1 MNVRFSQLIGWISLV
16 LAFMVAHAADAGA
29 LTAAQMVGG
38 SLLGVC
44 GLMASAWPCSAP
56 AGGARRGRRVCRCV
70 PRAVPGGAKEPENE
84 KNHKK
89 PGRNPCLFVE
99 IMV

>member
-44 GLMASAWPCSAP
+44 GLMAALLGQCMAVQR
-56 AGGARRGRRVCRCV
+56 ARRGRWPQAARVPVRTAGRPRRCE
-70 PRAVPGGAKEPENE
+70 RARK
-84 KNHKK
+84 
-89 PGRNPCLFVE
+89 
-99 IMV
+99 

>member
-16 LAFMVAHAADAGA
+16 LAFTVAHAADEGA

-44 GLMASAWPCSAP
+44 GLMAALIGQCMAVQR
-56 AGGARRGRRVCRCV
+56 ARRGRG
-70 PRAVPGGAKEPENE
+70 PRAARVPVRTARR
-84 KNHKK
+84 
-89 PGRNPCLFVE
+89 PGRCE
-99 IMV
+99 KARK